1 MAIHS
6 FRLPDLGEKIK
17 EAKVTKWLVKEGD
30 IVEEYDDLADV
41 TTDKLATKIPST
53 YSGKIHKLL
62 VEEDGFCEVGQILL
76 EIDDLGEGIVSEI
89 ETPKTE
95 KAEKKEEVIAE
106 GKPLEN
112 FQQEG
117 KTKIPLSSAKN
128 FSNPVLSNKLEKL
141 IKSKMV
147 SGEREKALCTPAVR
161 ALAKSLEIDINLVPG
176 DSSGRIKK
184 EDVLNYHAKISTHI
198 KDEIVEKRETVSKQR
213 EAPVSKSKP
222 VSDGGFQ
229 TVKMSMYEQGMVKSM
244 TESLSVPDF
253 LLHEQFDVTQLTI
266 LRQQLNEISDVKI
279 SLFSL
284 LIKTFSLAL
293 EKNEKLNSLYFAD
306 KDPYSYQIHSDHNI
320 SIAIDSKNGLVAP
333 NIKAVQNLSMRDVQG
348 EISRLK
354 NLANSEKLGF
364 NELGGGTICLSNI
377 GTMGGTYTGPIALP
391 NQVCIVGIGKVTSEL
406 KFNGS
411 SADKMKILKK
421 EIAWTAENFDLREVI
436 YVSFAGDH
444 RVIDGATMAR
454 FANEWK
460 KIIENP
466 MELITR
472 LR

>member
-1 MAIHS
+1 M
-6 FRLPDLGEKIK
+6 
-17 EAKVTKWLVKEGD
+17 
-30 IVEEYDDLADV
+30 
-41 TTDKLATKIPST
+41 
-53 YSGKIHKLL
+53 
-62 VEEDGFCEVGQILL
+62 
-76 EIDDLGEGIVSEI
+76 
-89 ETPKTE
+89 
-95 KAEKKEEVIAE
+95 
-106 GKPLEN
+106 
-112 FQQEG
+112 
-117 KTKIPLSSAKN
+117 
-128 FSNPVLSNKLEKL
+128 SNKLEKL
-141 IKSKMV
+141 LKSNV
-147 SGEREKALCTPAVR
+147 ISAEKTKTLCTPAVR
-161 ALAKSLEIDINLVPG
+161 ALAKSLGVDISKISG

-184 EDVLNYHAKISTHI
+184 EDVLDYHTKRNTSI
-198 KDEIVEKRETVSKQR
+198 KDETIEKREEISKQR
-213 EAPVSKSKP
+213 EVSSPPKR
-222 VSDGGFQ
+222 VSPTLSGEDFEI
-229 TVKMSMYEQGMVKSM
+229 VKMSMYEQGMVKSM

-253 LLHEQFDVTQLTI
+253 MLHEEFDVTQLTI

-293 EKNEKLNSLYFAD
+293 EKNPKINSLYYHD
-306 KDPYSYQIHSDHNI
+306 KDPYSYQVHSNHNI

-333 NIKAVQNLSMRDVQG
+333 NIKSVQNLSMRDVQG

-354 NLANSEKLGF
+354 NLSNSEKLGY

-391 NQVCIVGIGKVTSEL
+391 NQTCIVGIGKVTSQL

-411 SADKMKILKK
+411 NADKMKILKK
-421 EIAWTAENFDLREVI
+421 EVAWTPENFDLREVI